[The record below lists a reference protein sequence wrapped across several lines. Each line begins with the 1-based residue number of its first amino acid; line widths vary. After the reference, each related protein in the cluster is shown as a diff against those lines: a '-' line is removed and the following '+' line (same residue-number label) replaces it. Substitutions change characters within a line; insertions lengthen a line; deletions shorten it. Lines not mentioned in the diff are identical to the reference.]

1 MELSDY
7 LAKGGADKVN
17 VVAISWS
24 EGLYGNPSDTRL
36 RNEVRSFHSSIR
48 VIRADAAIE
57 KDFAP
62 LVYVPINFLFDPK
75 GKLVHGDGKRD
86 PVSPERLEKML
97 SAMN

>member
-1 MELSDY
+1 MELGDY

-24 EGLYGNPSDTRL
+24 EGLYGNPSETRL
-36 RNEVRSFHSSIR
+36 RNEVRTFHPAIR
-48 VIRADAAIE
+48 VIRADKAIE

-62 LVYVPINFLFDPK
+62 LTYVPINFLFDPK
-75 GKLVHGDGKRD
+75 GKLVHGDGRRA
-86 PVSPERLEKML
+86 PVSAAELDKML